1 MFVLMVSVVEVG
13 DIRVELCRGCSE
25 EIAFLRFLW

>member
-13 DIRVELCRGCSE
+13 DMRVELCRGCWE
-25 EIAFLRFLW
+25 EIAFPSFLW